1 MRQCVY
7 LTGSKPVC
15 ILRENEHKGGIL
27 KTGSLLKQVASF
39 TFVILSVTSLIRCG
53 RQVQQ
58 EELNQEVKLL
68 LITNQGKLVVV
79 EDVSDWKVGEDY
91 LDLGFM
97 GYPWQ
102 GEERLDYR
110 CEGNDLLW
118 VNGELVGAQMRKPE
132 SYEEVPSLKVVLS
145 YHARRE
151 SYVEFQKAYPD
162 VAVNVMFIGGGDEGN
177 WARQMLE
184 KIEEKHRRRYGIEP
198 EPLFDDSCNIQVML
212 SAGLSGGEIGDV
224 VDGIS
229 TLRWLTLLGK
239 DVKDRDLRNLKQLD
253 RLRRLRLSSVNIKG
267 RGLKHLAELDSL
279 RELELIMMPL
289 SNSSLRHL
297 KNLDRLTTLSF
308 RHVYIG
314 NSALRH
320 LKGIKN
326 LRCLELFVTEVTDAG
341 LRHLRGL
348 DNLRVLRLGSL
359 KMTIT
364 DAGMRYI
371 SELDGLCVLDIPGSN
386 VTDSGLV
393 YLKELPNLT
402 ALDIRGTKITP
413 AGLAILK
420 DFPSLKIL
428 QVDDDLVTDEGVE
441 HLCTLSDL
449 SYLEL
454 DLHSTNTQ
462 FTEEQLE
469 RLEQS
474 LSECEI
480 HVVKD

>member
-1 MRQCVY
+1 
-7 LTGSKPVC
+7 
-15 ILRENEHKGGIL
+15 L
-27 KTGSLLKQVASF
+27 KTGSLPKQVASF
-39 TFVILSVTSLIRCG
+39 ALVILSVTSLIRCA
-53 RQVQQ
+53 RQAQQ
-58 EELNQEVKLL
+58 DELNQEVKLL
-68 LITNQGKLVVV
+68 FITNQGRLVTVK
-79 EDVSDWKVGEDY
+79 DVSDWKVGEDY

-102 GEERLDYR
+102 GEERIDYR

-118 VNGELVGAQMRKPE
+118 VNGEIVGAQMRKPE
-132 SYEEVPSLKVVLS
+132 LYEEAPNLKVVLS
-145 YHARRE
+145 YHGRRE
-151 SYVEFQKAYPD
+151 SYVEFQKSHPD
-162 VAVNVMFIGGGDEGN
+162 VAVNVMFIGGGDEGIS
-177 WARQMLE
+177 ARRMLE
-184 KIEEKHRRRYGIEP
+184 KIEERHRMRHGMEIEP
-198 EPLFDDSCNIQVML
+198 FLDDSCNVQVMQL
-212 SAGLSGGEIGDV
+212 VGLSKREFSRSI
-224 VDGIS
+224 DGI
-229 TLRWLTLLGK
+229 TTPRWLTLLGK
-239 DVKDRDLRNLKQLD
+239 NVKDRDLRNLKQLD

-289 SNSSLRHL
+289 SNSSVRHL
-297 KNLDRLTTLSF
+297 KKLDKLTSLSF
-308 RHVYIG
+308 KHVYIG

-326 LRCLELFVTEVTDAG
+326 LRCLELFITDVTDRG

-348 DNLRVLRLGSL
+348 DNLRVLRLGAL

-364 DAGMRYI
+364 DVGMRYI

-393 YLKELPNLT
+393 YLKDLPNLT

-413 AGLAILK
+413 AGLVILK

-428 QVDDDLVTDEGVE
+428 QVDDGLVTDEGVE

-454 DLHSTNTQ
+454 NLRSTNIQ
-462 FTEEQLE
+462 LTEEQLE

>member
-1 MRQCVY
+1 M
-7 LTGSKPVC
+7 
-15 ILRENEHKGGIL
+15 
-27 KTGSLLKQVASF
+27 KTISLSKQVVSF
-39 TFVILSVTSLIRCG
+39 ILVILSVISLIRCR
-53 RQVQQ
+53 RQAQQ

-68 LITNQGKLVVV
+68 LITNQGKLLV
-79 EDVSDWKVGEDY
+79 EDVSDWKVGEEY
-91 LDLGFM
+91 LDLGLT

-102 GEERLDYR
+102 GEERIDYR
-110 CEGNDLLW
+110 CEGDDLLW
-118 VNGELVGAQMRKPE
+118 VNGELVGAQVRNLKPADE
-132 SYEEVPSLKVVLS
+132 MPNLQVVLFS
-145 YHARRE
+145 HATRGRLM
-151 SYVEFQKAYPD
+151 EFQRSYPD
-162 VAVNVMFIGGGDEGN
+162 VAVNLVWMGGDRSKGVK
-177 WARQMLE
+177 RVLE
-184 KIEEKHRRRYGIEP
+184 EIEEKRRRWYGIEP
-198 EPLFDDSCNIQVML
+198 KPLFDDSCNIQVML
-212 SAGLSGGEIGDV
+212 LIGLTGGEIGDV
-224 VDGIS
+224 VDGIT
-229 TLRWLTLLGK
+229 TLKWLTLLEK
-239 DVKDRDLRNLKQLD
+239 DVKDSDLRNLRELD
-253 RLRRLRLSSVNIKG
+253 GLRRLRLNSVYVKG

-297 KNLDRLTTLSF
+297 KKMDRLTSLSF
-308 RHVYIG
+308 IEVHIG

-320 LKGIKN
+320 LKGMEN
-326 LRCLELFVTEVTDAG
+326 LRCLELCVTEVTDAG

-364 DAGMRYI
+364 DVGMRYI

-393 YLKELPNLT
+393 YLKKLPNLT
-402 ALDIRGTKITP
+402 ALDICGTEITP

-441 HLCTLSDL
+441 HLCALPGL
-449 SYLEL
+449 VYLEL
-454 DLHSTNTQ
+454 DLHFTNTQ

-469 RLEQS
+469 RLEKS
-474 LSECEI
+474 LPECEI

>member
-1 MRQCVY
+1 
-7 LTGSKPVC
+7 
-15 ILRENEHKGGIL
+15 L

-68 LITNQGKLVVV
+68 LITNQGKFGVV

-102 GEERLDYR
+102 GEERIDYR

-118 VNGELVGAQMRKPE
+118 VNGEIVGAQMRKPE
-132 SYEEVPSLKVVLS
+132 LYEEAPNLKVVLS
-145 YHARRE
+145 YHGRRE
-151 SYVEFQKAYPD
+151 SYVEFQKSHPD
-162 VAVNVMFIGGGDEGN
+162 VAVNVMYIGGGDEGIS
-177 WARQMLE
+177 ARRVLE
-184 KIEEKHRRRYGIEP
+184 EIEEKRRRRYGIEP
-198 EPLFDDSCNIQVML
+198 ESLFDDSCNVQVMQL
-212 SAGLSGGEIGDV
+212 VGLSKREFSRSV
-224 VDGIS
+224 EGIT
-229 TLRWLTLLGK
+229 TLRWLTLLGRN
-239 DVKDRDLRNLKQLD
+239 VKDSDLRKLKQLD
-253 RLRRLRLSSVNIKG
+253 ELREIRLNSVRVKG

-279 RELELIMMPL
+279 RELELMMMPL

-297 KNLDRLTTLSF
+297 KKLDRLTTLSF

-320 LKGIKN
+320 LGGIKN

-371 SELDGLCVLDIPGSN
+371 SELDGLRVLDIPGSN

-402 ALDIRGTKITP
+402 ALDIRGTEITP

-441 HLCTLSDL
+441 HLCTLSGL
-449 SYLEL
+449 AYLEL
-454 DLHSTNTQ
+454 DLHSTDTQ

-474 LSECEI
+474 LPKCEI